1 MKKSELKAVLKPLI
15 KECIKEV
22 IFEEGVLSGIIME
35 VTRGLGAS
43 TLTESKQANTQQQI
57 QEAQQVKEQAY
68 IQAEKQRKQQM
79 SNTKTQML
87 DAIGQDSY
95 NGVNLFEGTRPL
107 NGGGNKTPGST
118 PLGDVEPTDAGVDIS
133 NIFGSMTQN
142 WSQLIK

>member
-1 MKKSELKAVLKPLI
+1 MKQAELKKVLKPLI
-15 KECIKEV
+15 KQCIKEV

-68 IQAEKQRKQQM
+68 IQAEKQRKQQI

-95 NGVNLFEGTRPL
+95 NGVNLFVVP
-107 NGGGNKTPGST
+107 
-118 PLGDVEPTDAGVDIS
+118 DH
-133 NIFGSMTQN
+133 
-142 WSQLIK
+142 